1 MFISSKKYWLFNSK
15 SHKIKL
21 DVSFGELQMKY
32 VARRCLCNFYTG
44 GAWACGFGLTVF
56 VVLLILII
64 GCDYS
69 FLKDYILIDAKLDA
83 VDKNALN
90 ILLAKN
96 KIVPANEII
105 SHITSFYSN
114 IITIMG
120 VIIGLTGIL
129 GYIHLRVL
137 AQDGLEQYK
146 ENAKKDAAKEV
157 KNFLEKKEFYDIV
170 KRYASDAM
178 EGTDVDEINKKLA
191 DLENKIEELEN
202 RGGGIQRDILSGIE
216 NSGGDENGDN

>member
-1 MFISSKKYWLFNSK
+1 
-15 SHKIKL
+15 
-21 DVSFGELQMKY
+21 
-32 VARRCLCNFYTG
+32 
-44 GAWACGFGLTVF
+44 
-56 VVLLILII
+56 
-64 GCDYS
+64 
-69 FLKDYILIDAKLDA
+69 
-83 VDKNALN
+83 
-90 ILLAKN
+90 
-96 KIVPANEII
+96 
-105 SHITSFYSN
+105 
-114 IITIMG
+114 MG

-202 RGGGIQRDILSGIE
+202 RGGGIQRDILSNIE